1 VLGEAGAFSAAAAV
15 LGIVVT
21 AVAVAGLI
29 ERRDR
34 AIARMG
40 VDSLTILVLYFAG
53 LALLYQLR

>member
-1 VLGEAGAFSAAAAV
+1 
-15 LGIVVT
+15 VVT